1 MMNKI
6 DFEFEY
12 SIYKDFISDLAKV
25 AFSLHENV
33 NQKYGMFPYSVHL
46 HKTLEKALKYGQNV
60 AEVNSDV
67 LILCISALFHDV
79 LEDTRTTY
87 NDLKN
92 ILIKNGC
99 DDYITHNVAE
109 IVWAVTQ
116 PIGRNRK
123 ERQCPEY
130 YAKISAHKFAS
141 FIKMCDRLAN
151 LEMSKYYSGQK
162 MTMYKKEE
170 FLSNIDKSEICE
182 EMLNEYK
189 ELTK

>member
-6 DFEFEY
+6 NFEFEY
-12 SIYKDFISDLAKV
+12 SIYRDFITDLAKV

-46 HKTLEKALKYGQNV
+46 HKTLEKVLEYGHNV
-60 AEVNSDV
+60 CEVNSDV
-67 LILCISALFHDV
+67 LTLCISALFHDV

-92 ILIKNGC
+92 ILIKNEC
-99 DDYITHNVAE
+99 DDYVTHNVAE

-130 YAKISAHKFAS
+130 YAKIRACKFAS

-151 LEMSKYYSGQK
+151 LEMSKYYNGQK

-170 FLSNIDKSEICE
+170 FLSNIDKSEIYE